1 MPCGHFPGSSGL
13 CCQNRGQRGLPCRE
27 PGELPQHCSGSNEQ
41 VKGLCRLG
49 HQFEDTTKEL
59 RDGGMKGDDPGRE
72 RQRLV
77 CPGR

>member
-1 MPCGHFPGSSGL
+1 MGTSQGPVGCAVRNGA
-13 CCQNRGQRGLPCRE
+13 REGLPCRE

-49 HQFEDTTKEL
+49 HQLEDTTKEL
-59 RDGGMKGDDPGRE
+59 RDGGMKGDDLGRE
-72 RQRLV
+72 RQRSV